1 MNIYFDN
8 LIFFLFLDDITMTAD
23 GVDTYQIVK
32 DAKRYQYVKF
42 DLKLN
47 INSMLITILTFFL

>member
-1 MNIYFDN
+1 
-8 LIFFLFLDDITMTAD
+8 MTAD